1 VKGTALDTSV
11 IVAALLGWHEDH
23 ERANRA
29 VAEAIAGRERLVLP
43 VPALIE
49 SYSAMTRLPRGY
61 RVSPRDAVDLLR
73 GAFEERAV
81 LVALREGM
89 PFSLISE
96 CAEAGIAGGAVH
108 DAEILRCAREAGARR
123 LLTLNARDFERFDPC
138 GVEIVVP

>member
-1 VKGTALDTSV
+1 LDTSV

-29 VAEAIAGRERLVLP
+29 VAEAVTGRERLVLP

-49 SYSAMTRLPRGY
+49 SYSVMTRLPRGY
-61 RVSPRDAVDLLR
+61 RVAPRDAVELLR

-81 LVALREGM
+81 LVALREGV
-89 PFSLISE
+89 PWTLITD

-108 DAEILRCAREAGARR
+108 DAEILRCASEAGAGR
-123 LLTLNARDFERFDPC
+123 LLTLNPRDFERFDSC
-138 GVEIVVP
+138 GVEVVVV